1 MRLKMGT
8 LRHDGQVTNGLQ
20 TFQQALP
27 ATDAA
32 WHGTQGMK
40 AADPH
45 QPYPVPAGEPHATE
59 HL

>member
-1 MRLKMGT
+1 MGT